1 MVERAGLTP
10 LSVPWHCIACAVDRY
25 APSRQAR
32 GVKSDVDYIHN
43 NILDTD
49 HYSDQCWT
57 YLRPLALPPFSM
69 ATRTNSNQSPLP
81 IITCPVCGQRM
92 RLSTI
97 MPEDE
102 YRERMTF
109 VCECGFDYRHANAV
123 RAERGM
129 L

>member
-1 MVERAGLTP
+1 MDSRLYPSQGVAWLAQLIGMRHPDTRAESSQT
-10 LSVPWHCIACAVDRY
+10 SAI
-25 APSRQAR
+25 
-32 GVKSDVDYIHN
+32 IHN
-43 NILDTD
+43 NILDSD
-49 HYSDQCWT
+49 HCWT

-109 VCECGFDYRHANAV
+109 VCDCGFDYRHANAV

>member
-1 MVERAGLTP
+1 MRRP
-10 LSVPWHCIACAVDRY
+10 DKHP
-25 APSRQAR
+25 
-32 GVKSDVDYIHN
+32 KSSTALAIIHN
-43 NILDTD
+43 KILDSG
-49 HYSDQCWT
+49 YCWT
-57 YLRPLALPPFSM
+57 YLRPLVLPPFSM

-97 MPEDE
+97 MPENE

-109 VCECGFDYRHANAV
+109 VCECGFDYRQANAI
-123 RAERGM
+123 RAECGM